1 MFPEGLGLTGGGGF
15 EGSCFTDVVGVVAVL
30 VSRMFTL
37 PARTVLGLITLYY
50 WPIWNRHKYPPGPFP
65 WPFLGNRLLFLK
77 ANNGGYKYF
86 YGKFYTTLGK
96 AL

>member
-1 MFPEGLGLTGGGGF
+1 MDQVQPALDYINSVPTSALA
-15 EGSCFTDVVGVVAVL
+15 AV
-30 VSRMFTL
+30 
-37 PARTVLGLITLYY
+37 VLGLLTLYY

-96 AL
+96 VL